1 MYYFNVIILYY
12 REMMGYYKE
21 DLDKDLFNYCL
32 KHGKKNFLKKAMIIH
47 AFENHIFKD
56 EDVIYFIINLMY
68 EGQRNNFLL
77 NVLVLM
83 DISAWKNKFIKSLI
97 DIIAQYVEENYEKN
111 RLLVSYNPLMSI
123 ALSAELLTNIS
134 SSRKKFENECKRV

>member
-1 MYYFNVIILYY
+1 MNILIYNNSDLI
-12 REMMGYYKE
+12 GYYKE

-32 KHGKKNFLKKAMIIH
+32 KHGKKNFLKRAMILH
-47 AFENHIFKD
+47 AFEKHIFKD
-56 EDVIYFIINLMY
+56 EDVIYFTLNLMY

-77 NVLVLM
+77 NVLLLM

-97 DIIAQYVEENYEKN
+97 EIISQYIEENYEKN

-123 ALSAELLTNIS
+123 ALSAELLSNIS
-134 SSRKKFENECKRV
+134 TSRKKFENECKRI

>member
-1 MYYFNVIILYY
+1 MNILIYNNSDLI
-12 REMMGYYKE
+12 GYYKE

-32 KHGKKNFLKKAMIIH
+32 KHGKKNFLKRAMILH
-47 AFENHIFKD
+47 AFEKHIFKD
-56 EDVIYFIINLMY
+56 EDVIYFILNLMY

-77 NVLVLM
+77 NVLLLM

-97 DIIAQYVEENYEKN
+97 EIISQYIEENYEKN

-123 ALSAELLTNIS
+123 ALSAELLSNIS
-134 SSRKKFENECKRV
+134 TSRKKFENECKRI